1 MHIFN
6 QHKEIHFFVFQDMKW
21 MLVILCGIMFIP
33 ITTYAQSEANTLQ
46 IDQEQYIVERTGMT
60 MVKIFGNIDD
70 KYAKVSVTH
79 TNPEG
84 ESLTHSVMVTKD
96 GYYEFHFSH
105 DWKSIRG
112 NYDVSTS
119 INDTQVATISYEVIQ
134 DPSYK
139 TDEEVKQEYY
149 IEKEDSNETLEKMED
164 KPKFLIVEAEAIE
177 GSKTITIKGTA
188 RSNMIPI
195 VITVVSPNESLVSID
210 QISPE
215 VNGSFTSTI
224 KIGGPMW
231 KQDGIYSI
239 TAQQGSDTINK
250 TTIEVEIVDGAV
262 IPEFGTIASLVLV
275 IAISSIII
283 LSTKSRL
290 RLQEKI

>member
-1 MHIFN
+1 
-6 QHKEIHFFVFQDMKW
+6 MKW

-134 DPSYK
+134 
-139 TDEEVKQEYY
+139 
-149 IEKEDSNETLEKMED
+149 
-164 KPKFLIVEAEAIE
+164 
-177 GSKTITIKGTA
+177 
-188 RSNMIPI
+188 
-195 VITVVSPNESLVSID
+195 ESFI
-210 QISPE
+210 Q
-215 VNGSFTSTI
+215 N
-224 KIGGPMW
+224 
-231 KQDGIYSI
+231 
-239 TAQQGSDTINK
+239 
-250 TTIEVEIVDGAV
+250 
-262 IPEFGTIASLVLV
+262 
-275 IAISSIII
+275 
-283 LSTKSRL
+283 R
-290 RLQEKI
+290 